1 MCIHISKGKACRWV
15 ASGVRVKVDDEN
27 GDGAVW
33 VLMTEAQYR
42 ALQPGFWK
50 RGANEK
56 DEA

>member
-1 MCIHISKGKACRWV
+1 MPLGCVS
-15 ASGVRVKVDDEN
+15 VRVKVDDEN